1 METTKPASMEARRD
15 RTGGI
20 VRDRLDVLM
29 AEMRREDV
37 PPRLLELAE
46 ELQAA
51 IDAKMKDAPS
61 GF

>member
-1 METTKPASMEARRD
+1 MEKTKPASMEARRD

-51 IDAKMKDAPS
+51 IDAKMKDVPS
-61 GF
+61 GS

>member
-1 METTKPASMEARRD
+1 MEARRD

-51 IDAKMKDAPS
+51 IDAKMKDVPS
-61 GF
+61 GS

>member
-1 METTKPASMEARRD
+1 MEARRD

-37 PPRLLELAE
+37 PARLLELAE

-51 IDAKMKDAPS
+51 IDAKTKDPKS
-61 GF
+61 GS